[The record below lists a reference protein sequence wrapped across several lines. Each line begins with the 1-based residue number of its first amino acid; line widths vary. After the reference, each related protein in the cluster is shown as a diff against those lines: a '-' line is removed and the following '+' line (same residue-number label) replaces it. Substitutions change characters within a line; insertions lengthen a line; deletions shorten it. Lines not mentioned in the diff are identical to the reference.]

1 MNLLHYR
8 GYTGQVEFDG
18 EAGLLFGRVLDLRDT
33 ITFEGESV
41 AEVTQAFHD
50 SVDDY
55 LAWCVE
61 TGRAPEQPS
70 LGKQPLH
77 ASPE

>member
-8 GYTGQVEFDG
+8 GYTGRVEFDG
-18 EAGLLFGRVLDLRDT
+18 EVGLLFGRVLDLRDT

-55 LAWCVE
+55 LAWCAE
-61 TGRAPEQPS
+61 TGRSPEQPS
-70 LGKQPLH
+70 PGKQPLH
-77 ASPE
+77 ARFC